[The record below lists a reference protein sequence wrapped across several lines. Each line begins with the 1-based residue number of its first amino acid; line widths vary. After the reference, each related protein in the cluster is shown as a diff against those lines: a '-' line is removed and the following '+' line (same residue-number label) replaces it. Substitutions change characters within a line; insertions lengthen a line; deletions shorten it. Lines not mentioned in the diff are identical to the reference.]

1 MITKYVHTHILKS
14 NAEVKNKIVKAGV
27 GSQWWGGDIIS
38 HTEEQR
44 EE

>member
-1 MITKYVHTHILKS
+1 MITKYIHTHILKS
-14 NAEVKNKIVKAGV
+14 NAEVKNKIFKAGV
-27 GSQWWGGDIIS
+27 GSQGWGGDIS